1 MLPECRHSQLNL
13 LADPSLAPAAV
24 IEVFSH
30 AHPLPRFLP
39 PPAVDNVATL
49 LPPSLDQALLM
60 VRGTGALYLAIPRST
75 KRHVGEGIAVPG
87 HERHG
92 LRRR

>member
-1 MLPECRHSQLNL
+1 MLKL
-13 LADPSLAPAAV
+13 LADPSLAPTAV
-24 IEVFSH
+24 NEVFSY

-39 PPAVDNVATL
+39 PPAADSGATL
-49 LPPSLDQALLM
+49 LPPSLNQVLLTAPD
-60 VRGTGALYLAIPRST
+60 TGALYQAVPRST

-87 HERHG
+87 HERHS